1 MSTVSRLIRT
11 FVPEHYQLSLELNR
25 VGRRFQGTVSIH
37 GTLQPDTSTILLH
50 AKDLEIESVL
60 IDGKTAAFTQQAD
73 DELVISQDNLLPG
86 SHIVVLGFSGHITD
100 AMNGLYPCYYE
111 HAGVKKELLA
121 TQFESHHAREVFPCI
136 DEPEAKATFD
146 LTLTTEESLTVLSNM
161 PVVSQ
166 DSDGRQM
173 VTTFE
178 RSPRMSVY
186 LLAFVVGELHAKTAH
201 TKNNVEVNVWS
212 TPAQPIESLEFALD
226 TAIRVTEYFE
236 EYFGVAY
243 PLPKCDHVAL
253 PDFAAGAMENW
264 GLITYREAA
273 LLIKPG
279 ATSVSARQYT
289 ARIIAH
295 EVSHQWFG
303 NLVTMK
309 WWNDL
314 WLNES
319 FATLMMYLAIQQT
332 YPEWDS
338 WLDFATSQPVI
349 ALDRDSIDGVQAVQV
364 DVNHPDEINTLF
376 DSAIVYAKGAR
387 LLRMLERY
395 VGQQAFQQ
403 GLQQYFKQFAYSNT
417 EGDDLWQA
425 IGQASG
431 KDITHLMNTWVS
443 QPGFPVVHVSQTGD
457 QVHLEQEQFFVGPH
471 APSTTLWPIPLDAT
485 SPDAPELLDGPS
497 ATFAHT
503 TDSVLRFN
511 QADATHFITH
521 YSDELFDRLLG
532 ELQAGTLPTITRIQ
546 LLNEATLLARGGVI
560 SSARLIP
567 LLNAYQNEDS
577 EHVWG
582 SLSGALAE
590 LRKFVEDDAA
600 AEQTLRQLAARIARR
615 QYERLGWDAL
625 PGESESDTKL
635 RSTVIA
641 LMLYSEDPT
650 ALETA
655 ASLYHA
661 TPLENLNPDLRP
673 LVLKSVA
680 RHGDESVVDE
690 LVEYYKNTTSAEL
703 QVDISIGVTAT
714 RVPSK
719 LLELLDLLQ
728 DTSIIRPQDTRR
740 WYIQLIRSQ
749 EGRPLSWQWIR
760 DNWQWILD
768 TFGGS
773 KDYDEFPRRTAAALT
788 TRQQLDE
795 YKLFFEPKQDEPS
808 LTRAIAM
815 GVSEIEGRI
824 TLIERDKDAVRAA
837 LLEL

>member
-60 IDGKTAAFTQQAD
+60 IDGKTATFTQQTD
-73 DELVISQDNLLPG
+73 DELVISQDNLLAG
-86 SHIVVLGFSGHITD
+86 THIVVLGFSGHITD

-161 PVVSQ
+161 PAASQ

-186 LLAFVVGELHAKTAH
+186 LLAFVVGELHAKTAR

-212 TPAQPIESLEFALD
+212 TPAQPVESLEFALD

-236 EYFGVAY
+236 DYFGVAY

-319 FATLMMYLAIQQT
+319 FATLMMYLAVQQT

-349 ALDRDSIDGVQAVQV
+349 ALDRDSIEGVQAVQV

-403 GLQQYFKQFAYSNT
+403 GLRQYFKQFAYGNT

-471 APSTTLWPIPLDAT
+471 TPSTTLWPIPLDAT

-511 QADATHFITH
+511 QADATHFVTH

-625 PGESESDTKL
+625 PGESESDTNL

-650 ALETA
+650 AIETA

-661 TPLENLNPDLRP
+661 APLENLNPDLRP
-673 LVLKSVA
+673 LILKSIA

-714 RVPSK
+714 RIPSK
-719 LLELLDLLQ
+719 LLELLDLLR
-728 DTSIIRPQDTRR
+728 DTSIIRSQDTRR

-749 EGRPLSWQWIR
+749 EGRALSWQWIR

-808 LTRAIAM
+808 LTRAISM

-824 TLIERDKDAVRAA
+824 ALIERDKDEVRAA